1 MNCIY
6 ECCMYVLYYN
16 VSCFYCIRAN
26 FVSLYVYI
34 YIYVCM
40 YLYVSIGFEQAIAV
54 GIYGG
59 QHFSGRGCDCI
70 YNIS

>member
-1 MNCIY
+1 MNVV
-6 ECCMYVLYYN
+6 CMYCIITFL
-16 VSCFYCIRAN
+16 VSIA
-26 FVSLYVYI
+26 YVQTLSVCMFI